1 MIFLTL
7 TRAQA
12 KVIAETTQD
21 ADVLDMICSQMLADD
36 ALVDVADEP
45 KTIVFRDEGDGL
57 KVAAVSYTNVE
68 AADRAWD
75 RFMAVTQPHLTKSQR
90 VL

>member
-12 KVIAETTQD
+12 QKLAETTDDPQLLD
-21 ADVLDMICSQMLADD
+21 AICSQMLSDD
-36 ALVDVADEP
+36 AMFDVVDEP
-45 KTIVFRDEGDGL
+45 KTIVWRDEGDGL
-57 KVAAVSYTNVE
+57 RLSAVSYTNVE

-75 RFMAVTQPHLTKSQR
+75 RFMAVTQQQKGKLF
-90 VL
+90 

>member
-12 KVIAETTQD
+12 QKIAETTD
-21 ADVLDMICSQMLADD
+21 DPHVLDLVCSQMLSDD
-36 ALVDVADEP
+36 VMHDIADEP
-45 KTIVFRDEGDGL
+45 RTVLFRDEGDGL
-57 KVAAVSYTNVE
+57 RVAAISFVNAD

-75 RFMAVTQPHLTKSQR
+75 RFMAVTQQQKETLF
-90 VL
+90 

>member
-12 KVIAETTQD
+12 QKIAETTD
-21 ADVLDMICSQMLADD
+21 DPHVLDLVCSQMLSDD
-36 ALVDVADEP
+36 AMHDIADEP
-45 KTIVFRDEGDGL
+45 RTVLFRDEGDGL
-57 KVAAVSYTNVE
+57 RVAAISFVNVE

-75 RFMAVTQPHLTKSQR
+75 RFMAVTQQQKAKLF
-90 VL
+90 

>member
-12 KVIAETTQD
+12 QKIAETTD
-21 ADVLDMICSQMLADD
+21 DPHVLDLVCSQMLSDD
-36 ALVDVADEP
+36 VMHDIADEP
-45 KTIVFRDEGDGL
+45 RTVLFRDEGDGL
-57 KVAAVSYTNVE
+57 RVAAISFVNVE

-75 RFMAVTQPHLTKSQR
+75 RFMAVTQQQKGKLF
-90 VL
+90 

>member
-21 ADVLDMICSQMLADD
+21 PDVLDAICSQMLEED

-45 KTIVFRDEGDGL
+45 KTIVFRDDGDGL
-57 KVAAVSYTNVE
+57 RVAAVSYTNAE

-75 RFMAVTQPHLTKSQR
+75 RFMAVTQQQLR
-90 VL
+90 RLF